1 MICCRRVQSTRL
13 LQCGSLMTSRKT
25 TSFVLTATLAVL
37 VCCWI
42 VQLSLSYP
50 FPCLL
55 PDAAWTVGLPH
66 KPPKNRC
73 KRWHTDDKPQ
83 VKSPTNLVLLSHLLH
98 QYKHQQSHE
107 WQHQELAKPIVCYL
121 YCRQMTTIHHIELLA
136 SPFFGTHMNKTK
148 YRSIFFVHI
157 SL

>member
-55 PDAAWTVGLPH
+55 PDVAWTAELPH

-73 KRWHTDDKPQ
+73 KRQHIVDTPP
-83 VKSPTNLVLLSHLLH
+83 VKTPTACGLLPHLLSQCRHR
-98 QYKHQQSHE
+98 QSHGYR
-107 WQHQELAKPIVCYL
+107 HQAPTIPTVCCLCY
-121 YCRQMTTIHHIELLA
+121 RQMTTTHHIELLT
-136 SPFFGTHMNKTK
+136 SPFFGTHINLAW
-148 YRSIFFVHI
+148 YQGIFFVHI
-157 SL
+157 GL